1 MKFSWRV
8 EALSWVMLATMFIMA
23 IVAWPTAP
31 DSIPV
36 HWGLSGTPDRFGGRF
51 EGLFGPP
58 LIGARRDLG
67 LLTMPRVDPRRAHY
81 DAFAGPYTMI
91 RTAVVGLM
99 LGLNIMVHL
108 AMRGRA
114 VNVNVVSPIGIG
126 VLLLVLGNY
135 LPKIKSNWFIGVR
148 TPWTLSSEESWR
160 RTHRL
165 AGWLFALSGAIVVLT
180 TLFKPGIGIVAV
192 AVSCATSA
200 AVSIVYSVLRV
211 EEGSGADGHVT
222 DVSSSTGVLGGDGDL
237 PRPD

>member
-8 EALSWVMLATMFIMA
+8 EAVSWVMLATMFIMA

-58 LIGARRDLG
+58 LIGLAAYLV

-81 DAFAGPYTMI
+81 DAFAGPYTII

-108 AMRGRA
+108 AMRGRDI
-114 VNVNVVSPIGIG
+114 NVNVVAPIGIG
-126 VLLLVLGNY
+126 VLFIVLGNY

-200 AVSIVYSVLRV
+200 AVSIVYSYFVWKKDPAR
-211 EEGSGADGHVT
+211 
-222 DVSSSTGVLGGDGDL
+222 TGT
-237 PRPD
+237 